1 MSDNRDREDVD
12 RKIDFARVFM
22 RKDRP
27 LPNRGCSWAFFIF
40 LGLLTIGV
48 AVMYVLYKLKIR
60 IKS

>member
-1 MSDNRDREDVD
+1 
-12 RKIDFARVFM
+12 M

-48 AVMYVLYKLKIR
+48 AVMYFIYKLKI
-60 IKS
+60 KN